1 MHNQHDERWV
11 DLYSEVK
18 RFVAKKVKCTT
29 AVDDIVQIVFLKAY
43 ANLARLADPTK
54 IKPWIFQIARN
65 SIVDYYRTRM
75 SKTVLLD
82 DVETSVSGDSA
93 GADFSQEVLICM
105 KEAIPGLPAAYRD
118 ALTLYLG
125 GLTHKQV
132 SERLGISLSATKSR
146 IQRGRERIRRK
157 LTGCCHIE
165 ADLYG
170 NIVDFAVKRDGRKA
184 APES

>member
-1 MHNQHDERWV
+1 MYIQHDELWFA
-11 DLYSEVK
+11 LYGEVK
-18 RFVAKKVKCTT
+18 RFVATRVRCTA
-29 AVDDIVQIVFLKAY
+29 AVDDIVQNVFLKAY

-54 IKPWIFQIARN
+54 IKPWIYQIARN

-75 SKTVLLD
+75 HNTVVLD
-82 DVETSVSGDSA
+82 EGEMSVTEDSA

-105 KEAIPGLPAAYRD
+105 KEAIPELPEVYQD
-118 ALTLYLG
+118 ALKLFLG

-132 SERLGISLSATKSR
+132 SEKLAISLSATKSR
-146 IQRGRERIRRK
+146 IQRGRERLRRK

-170 NIVDFAVKRDGRKA
+170 NIVDFAVKREFRKA
-184 APES
+184 APE